1 MNKMN
6 IEMLVLGEVSTNCY
20 LVCNQDTKEC
30 IIIDPAAKAD
40 VIIKAVEELEVLPKA
55 VLLTHGHY
63 DHIGAAEEIK
73 EHFHIKIY
81 ANELEQ
87 EVLESSYKNLSEIM
101 GSRALSIQADE
112 YLTDG
117 QVLTIAGFQIRAIST
132 PGHTKGGMCYNVLLK
147 EEQAIFSGD
156 TLFRESVGRFD
167 FPTSDGDAL
176 FRSIKEKLLCL
187 ETELKVYPGHGP
199 ATSIGE
205 EKSHFFLD

>member
-40 VIIKAVEELEVLPKA
+40 IIIKAVEELEVLPKA

-63 DHIGAAEEIK
+63 DHIGAAKEIK

-101 GSRALSIQADE
+101 GSRTLSIQADE

-132 PGHTKGGMCYNVLLK
+132 PGHTKGGMCYNVSLK

>member
-6 IEMLVLGEVSTNCY
+6 IKMLVLGEVSTNCY

-101 GSRALSIQADE
+101 GSKTLSVQADE

-117 QVLTIAGFQIRAIST
+117 QILTIAGFRIRAIST
-132 PGHTKGGMCYNVLLK
+132 PGHTKGGMCYNVSLE

-176 FRSIKEKLLCL
+176 FRSIKEKILCL

>member
-1 MNKMN
+1 
-6 IEMLVLGEVSTNCY
+6 
-20 LVCNQDTKEC
+20 
-30 IIIDPAAKAD
+30 
-40 VIIKAVEELEVLPKA
+40 
-55 VLLTHGHY
+55 
-63 DHIGAAEEIK
+63 
-73 EHFHIKIY
+73 
-81 ANELEQ
+81 
-87 EVLESSYKNLSEIM
+87 
-101 GSRALSIQADE
+101 
-112 YLTDG
+112 
-117 QVLTIAGFQIRAIST
+117 
-132 PGHTKGGMCYNVLLK
+132 MCYNVSLK

>member
-81 ANELEQ
+81 PFLGN
-87 EVLESSYKNLSEIM
+87 
-101 GSRALSIQADE
+101 
-112 YLTDG
+112 
-117 QVLTIAGFQIRAIST
+117 
-132 PGHTKGGMCYNVLLK
+132 HT
-147 EEQAIFSGD
+147 
-156 TLFRESVGRFD
+156 
-167 FPTSDGDAL
+167 
-176 FRSIKEKLLCL
+176 
-187 ETELKVYPGHGP
+187 
-199 ATSIGE
+199 
-205 EKSHFFLD
+205 

>member
-63 DHIGAAEEIK
+63 DHIGAAKEIK

-132 PGHTKGGMCYNVLLK
+132 PGHTKGGMCYNVSLK